1 MELLIPIFFLNLP
14 VLIDVFVKLI
24 LLCFLNK
31 NSAFFPM
38 LCLATLQRQEELLTF
53 ALCAAICFSFSGYIS
68 NNQCTRGTSSIFIL
82 ITLRQIRVATL
93 RVLACFWVTTGNG
106 YPVLATQR
114 VPAAAAKRIFIK
126 MRYNYRVDIY
136 YRFYRIY
143 NLSFVVISGNITHT
157 TKRLNFI

>member
-1 MELLIPIFFLNLP
+1 MHKGHKFNFYSYNSKTNPGSYAPGTCLLLGYHRQQ
-14 VLIDVFVKLI
+14 
-24 LLCFLNK
+24 LL
-31 NSAFFPM
+31 
-38 LCLATLQRQEELLTF
+38 
-53 ALCAAICFSFSGYIS
+53 
-68 NNQCTRGTSSIFIL
+68 
-82 ITLRQIRVATL
+82 
-93 RVLACFWVTTGNG
+93 LACFWVTTGNG